1 MKRYTIPDQKCEG
14 TIMCYHE
21 NVFSKEEFI
30 ELIEK
35 NFPDDFGNI
44 AVVITIESGTEVLQN
59 IMFGKMLEV
68 Y

>member
-1 MKRYTIPDQKCEG
+1 MARYTLQDPKCEG

-21 NVFSKEEFI
+21 NTFTKKQFI

-44 AVVITIESGTEVLQN
+44 AVVTTVEGGTEILQN
-59 IMFGKMLEV
+59 IMFGKILDV
-68 Y
+68 